1 MSSVALTVPAS
12 VVAAG
17 SALRDRRRWLLAP
30 GLGDWVIVEFAAADE
45 RWLLAPG
52 LGDWVIVEFAAA
64 DDVRSGMAR
73 VAAMLRRGG
82 GAGRVEWW
90 SPPNNGGSLRLEV
103 ADGAGSGRRVV
114 VPVGPAGVVV
124 VVGGNGL
131 QLRAAVSRLAP
142 VLRRRWTEERLAQQ
156 AVQLARRNQA
166 LEDFATLVAHE
177 LKTPLQLAHLQH
189 DPLVEVDRA
198 LELVDALLEAARAES
213 AAQACASAADCLDEA
228 LRDRDLGPITVE
240 VTADLPQEAPLPAM
254 ALRVILRNL
263 VANAVAA
270 GARHIHVG
278 AVASA
283 ASWVLVVDDDGVG
296 VAETGGYAGGSR
308 LGLSLCRRLA
318 SRFGGT
324 LELAPRAVGG
334 TRASVVVDRSR

>member
-1 MSSVALTVPAS
+1 MAQNYDTGPAFRPFWARTDTMSSVALTLPAS

-17 SALRDRRRWLLAP
+17 SALCDRRRRLLAA
-30 GLGDWVIVEFAAADE
+30 GLGD
-45 RWLLAPG
+45 R
-52 LGDWVIVEFAAA
+52 VIVEFAAA
-64 DDVRSGMAR
+64 DDLWSGMAR
-73 VAAMLRRGG
+73 VVAMLRRRG

-90 SPPNNGGSLRLEV
+90 SPADNGSSLRLEV
-103 ADGAGSGRRVV
+103 ADGAGSGRRVA

-124 VVGGNGL
+124 VVGGGNGP
-131 QLRAAVSRLAP
+131 QLRAAVRRLAP
-142 VLRRRWTEERLAQQ
+142 VLRRRWAEERLAQQ

-166 LEDFATLVAHE
+166 LGDFAALVAHE
-177 LKTPLQLAHLQH
+177 LKTPLELARRQH
-189 DPLVEVDRA
+189 DPWVGVDRA
-198 LELVDALLEAARAES
+198 LELVDALLEAARAEL
-213 AAQACASAADCLDEA
+213 ATQGCALAADCLDEA
-228 LRDRDLGPITVE
+228 LRDLGPIAAE
-240 VTADLPQEAPLPAM
+240 VTTDLPQEVPLPEM

-318 SRFGGT
+318 GRFGGT

-334 TRASVVVDRSR
+334 TRASVVVDRSRR

>member
-1 MSSVALTVPAS
+1 MSSSVALTVPAS
-12 VVAAG
+12 VETAG
-17 SALRDRRRWLLAP
+17 STLRDRR
-30 GLGDWVIVEFAAADE
+30 

-90 SPPNNGGSLRLEV
+90 SPANNGGPLRLEV

-124 VVGGNGL
+124 VVGGNGP

-166 LEDFATLVAHE
+166 LEDFAALVAHE

-213 AAQACASAADCLDEA
+213 AAQVCASAADCLDEA
-228 LRDRDLGPITVE
+228 LRDLGPITVE

-270 GARHIHVG
+270 GARHIHVR

-318 SRFGGT
+318 GRLGGT

-334 TRASVVVDRSR
+334 TRASVVVDRSRR

>member
-12 VVAAG
+12 VETAG
-17 SALRDRRRWLLAP
+17 STLRDRK
-30 GLGDWVIVEFAAADE
+30 

-90 SPPNNGGSLRLEV
+90 S
-103 ADGAGSGRRVV
+103 
-114 VPVGPAGVVV
+114 
-124 VVGGNGL
+124 
-131 QLRAAVSRLAP
+131 
-142 VLRRRWTEERLAQQ
+142 

-166 LEDFATLVAHE
+166 LEDFAALVAHE

-228 LRDRDLGPITVE
+228 LRDLGPITVE
-240 VTADLPQEAPLPAM
+240 VTADLPREAPLTAM

-263 VANAVAA
+263 IANAVAA

-278 AVASA
+278 AVSSA

-296 VAETGGYAGGSR
+296 VAESGGCAGGSR

-318 SRFGGT
+318 GRFGGT
-324 LELAPRAVGG
+324 LELAPRSVGG
-334 TRASVVVDRSR
+334 TRASVMVDRSRR